1 VSEVAEAVPEESAVG
16 TESAAVVPTPPP
28 TREGQEVPPPQP
40 AEAATSTST
49 ATAADMAE
57 GIVGEAGP
65 SSPRSVATSAEE
77 VLMLGKPTGAL
88 QEGVALEG
96 TARAASPKIQ

>member
-28 TREGQEVPPPQP
+28 TREGQEASPPQP
-40 AEAATSTST
+40 AEAATST
-49 ATAADMAE
+49 ATTVDMAE

-65 SSPRSVATSAEE
+65 SSPRSVATGAEE
-77 VLMLGKPTGAL
+77 VLVSGEPTGAL